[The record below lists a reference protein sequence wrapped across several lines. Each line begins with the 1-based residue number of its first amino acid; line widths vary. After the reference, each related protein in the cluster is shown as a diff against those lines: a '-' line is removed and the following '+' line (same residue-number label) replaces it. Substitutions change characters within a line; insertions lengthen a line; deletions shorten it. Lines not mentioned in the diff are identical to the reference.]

1 MVMGS
6 KLEIGKVPVD
16 LLNKLV
22 LDPINNN
29 INKREDIVIRPST
42 GEDCSAVDPGG
53 EICVLSTDPITAAG
67 SNAGYLV
74 VHINCNDAASA
85 GAEPIGILL
94 TILLPAGSSEEDLK
108 EIIDGAY
115 KAARELGIEILGGH
129 TEVTEAVNKP
139 VVNGTVVA
147 KTKGRKFISSG
158 GAKSGQHIIMTK
170 WAAIEGTSIIAG
182 DYEDKLKTI
191 LSEDI
196 INEAKSLSSKISV
209 VKEGI
214 IASEYG
220 ATATHDATEGGIL
233 GAVWEVAEC
242 SKVGVEIYADEI
254 PVLECTKEIC
264 KAAKIDYLR
273 LISSGTLIMTAFDG
287 EKLVDKLKSEG
298 INAAVIGRVTDSGR
312 YVTFNGIR
320 KELMPQEKDEIYRV
334 DL

>member
-1 MVMGS
+1 MG
-6 KLEIGKVPVD
+6 KNLEIGKVPVE

-22 LDPINNN
+22 LDPINKN
-29 INKREDIVIRPST
+29 INKRQDVVVRPST

-85 GAEPIGILL
+85 GAEPMGILL
-94 TILLPAGSSEEDLK
+94 TILLPAGSTEDDLK

-115 KAARELGIEILGGH
+115 KAARELDIEILGGH

-147 KTKGRKFISSG
+147 KTRGRKFISSG
-158 GAKSGQHIIMTK
+158 GAKSGQHIIMSK

-182 DYEDKLKTI
+182 DHEEALKEV

-196 INEAKSLSSKISV
+196 IAEAKALSSKISV

-220 ATATHDATEGGIL
+220 VTATHDATEGGIL

-242 SKVGVEIYADEI
+242 SGVGVEIYADEI
-254 PVLECTKEIC
+254 PVLECTKKIC
-264 KAAKIDYLR
+264 ETAGINYLR

-287 EKLVDKLKSEG
+287 EKLVERLKSEG
-298 INAAVIGRVTDSGR
+298 INAAVIGRITDSGR
-312 YVTFNGIR
+312 CVTFNGIR
-320 KELMPQEKDEIYRV
+320 EELIPQEKDEIYKV
-334 DL
+334 KL